1 VVLLVLDSS
10 CLSVLRLALVGSHG
24 AETIHAVG
32 VTTAVFTVH
41 EQAVYFAGELCVMSC
56 GKGVW

>member
-1 VVLLVLDSS
+1 LNSS
-10 CLSVLRLALVGSHG
+10 CLSVLRLALVGSHS

-32 VTTAVFTVH
+32 VTAALFTVH
-41 EQAVYFAGELCVMSC
+41 EQTVYFSGELCVMSC